1 MSRQPAG
8 PATPPAMALAE
19 EMARLDAALGGP
31 RPPAAPDPGGP
42 AGRPRRRGLARAGRL
57 AVTLAA
63 VGLVAAWA
71 TTTFRGSCADTCG
84 TPAAPEGTAALA
96 AASAGASPGA
106 ATGAAAGAAAT
117 GSAAGHHHAPPAGAT
132 ATATP
137 SAGAGTAG
145 PAPAAQ
151 RGDHGFRLNV
161 PLPRAGFALTDTS
174 GRRYDFA
181 ANTRG
186 RVTLLYFGYTN
197 CPDQCP
203 TMLGVIAT
211 ALREVPPAVRAKVT
225 VVVVSTDPARDTPA
239 VMRAYL
245 DQFDR
250 TFVGLTGTQ
259 AAVTRAQQA
268 AQIPVSRP
276 TPETT
281 RANPGS
287 TAHGGG
293 ALAYAPDD
301 YAHLTYPAGTTVE
314 DLRQDL
320 PTLVAATPHA

>member
-31 RPPAAPDPGGP
+31 RPPAAPDRGGP

-84 TPAAPEGTAALA
+84 TPAAPDGTAALA

-106 ATGAAAGAAAT
+106 ATGAAAT
-117 GSAAGHHHAPPAGAT
+117 GSAAGHHHAPPAGAA
-132 ATATP
+132 ATATL

-181 ANTRG
+181 TNTRG

-225 VVVVSTDPARDTPA
+225 VVFVSTDPARDTPA

-259 AAVTRAQQA
+259 AAVTQAQQA

-276 TPETT
+276 TAETT

-301 YAHLTYPAGTTVE
+301 YAHLTYPAGTTVD

-320 PTLVAATPHA
+320 PTLAATTPHG